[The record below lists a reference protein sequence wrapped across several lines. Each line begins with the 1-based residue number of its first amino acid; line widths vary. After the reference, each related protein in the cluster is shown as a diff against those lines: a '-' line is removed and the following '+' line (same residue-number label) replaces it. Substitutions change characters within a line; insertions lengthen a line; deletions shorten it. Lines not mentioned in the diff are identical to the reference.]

1 MLVES
6 IPSVVY
12 MCARDCSLSFL
23 SPQVK
28 SLTGYTADELLADSP
43 GLGALIEPGDVERV
57 KQSRESA
64 QVGDRVDLE
73 FRLRHKNGAI
83 VWVLDRARVCTAP
96 GGEVVLVG
104 CLVDRRAQKRTEAQ
118 RLQQARLA
126 TLGELAAGLAHEINN
141 PLSGVLNY
149 AQLAKRVVEG
159 AASCE
164 HGERLE
170 TSLEGILAEGNRI
183 LEITQSLLT
192 LARPNDGVFRPQGIN
207 ELVRASLTP
216 LRCLLRDDFILISV
230 ETDEDLPPIRV
241 RGHGLRQVLQN
252 LLLNARH
259 ALNARYA
266 ERDPN
271 KRVTVRTGATDD
283 GIFFEVEDGG
293 VGMEKDVAA
302 RAFEAFF
309 TTRPDGTGLGL
320 SVSREIVSAHGGTLE
335 VESALGEGATFRVTV
350 PIWTGA

>member
-1 MLVES
+1 V
-6 IPSVVY
+6 
-12 MCARDCSLSFL
+12 LSFL

-28 SLTGYTADELLADSP
+28 DLTGYTAEELLADSP
-43 GLGALIEPGDVERV
+43 ALAELIEPGDRERV
-57 KQSRESA
+57 RGSRETA

-96 GGEVVLVG
+96 DGSVILVG

-149 AQLAKRVVEG
+149 AQLAKRVVEKG
-159 AASCE
+159 ECD
-164 HGERLE
+164 HGELLD

-192 LARPNDGVFRPQGIN
+192 LARPNDGAFRPQGAN

-216 LRCLLRDDFILISV
+216 LRCLLRDDFILITV
-230 ETDEDLPPIRV
+230 ETEDDLLPMRV

-259 ALNARYA
+259 ALNSRFA

-271 KRVTVRTGATDD
+271 KRVTVRTGATDE
-283 GIFFEVEDGG
+283 GVYYEVEDRG
-293 VGMEKDVAA
+293 VGMDDTAQA
-302 RAFEAFF
+302 RVFEAFY
-309 TTRPDGTGLGL
+309 TTRTDGTGLGL
-320 SVSREIVSAHGGTLE
+320 SVSREIVSAHGGTLT
-335 VESALGEGATFRVTV
+335 VESVPGEGATFRVTV
-350 PIWTGA
+350 PRWGGA